1 MRVRP
6 GAAMPSPNCPLMNRI
21 ERRVAL
27 LAMVVAAFGYLAW
40 EVMHR
45 GIYQYST
52 SAYGFDD
59 ADEWRYTAC
68 SRLVAHGYGLFDQVF
83 SAQPPLLF
91 ASLAAGMRLSGDSIL
106 GARWVEIVFGLVSL
120 ICASLVAWLLADG
133 LAAAACA
140 LLLAVSP
147 GFLVYS
153 HTVEAE
159 GPMMAMVTLSLLLA
173 ATYWRTSRL
182 PLASLAGLALA
193 AAVLLKLFAV
203 EAVLPGLWVLTLAT
217 GSARKRVFA
226 LLLYGLSALVPVG
239 AEFLLLQPTDQWQ
252 QVVAMHDRAAQ
263 INFGGALPLSLL
275 SQFLGFDF
283 GLTLLSVGGFVV
295 LIASRRWK
303 DLGFLTL
310 WLPGSMGMM
319 LLFRPLFPHH
329 LAILLTGLAVSGGVG
344 SSGIARGVLEY
355 RRGWIALA
363 VIAGAAYIV
372 LLPRTLQRD
381 RHTLIAENRP
391 FTARV
396 TKYLDVHSSTADIVV
411 VDDLEAA
418 DRAQRLVAPP
428 LCDPS
433 NVRLRAGYLTA
444 NQAIAATERYAV
456 RIVVPTTGLYHQLPG
471 YIDWLRTHFEPRSL
485 SPGFSAYVHTRH
497 RVP

>member
-1 MRVRP
+1 MT
-6 GAAMPSPNCPLMNRI
+6 L
-21 ERRVAL
+21 RRLVNYLGRMGRRDTTFAI
-27 LAMVVAAFGYLAW
+27 AVVAIGYLAW
-40 EVMHR
+40 EVVHR

-68 SRLVAHGYGLFDQVF
+68 SRLVAHGYSLFDQVF

-91 ASLAAGMRLSGDSIL
+91 ASLAAGMRLTSDSIS
-106 GARWVEIVFGLVSL
+106 GARWVEIAFGLVSL
-120 ICASLVAWLLADG
+120 LCASLLAWLLADG
-133 LAAAACA
+133 LAATASA

-159 GPMMAMVTLSLLLA
+159 GPMMALVTLSLLFA
-173 ATYWRTSRL
+173 AAYWRSGRL

-193 AAVLLKLFAV
+193 AAILLKLFAL
-203 EAVLPGLWVLTLAT
+203 EAIFPGLWVLTLAA
-217 GSARKRVFA
+217 GSGRRRLSA

-239 AEFLLLQPTDQWQ
+239 AEFLLVQPADQWR

-263 INFGGALPLSLL
+263 INFGGASPLSLL
-275 SQFLGFDF
+275 SQFLGFDL
-283 GLTLLSVGGFVV
+283 GLTVLSIAGFIA

-303 DLGFLTL
+303 ELGFLTL
-310 WLPGSMGMM
+310 WLPGSMAML

-329 LAILLTGLAVSGGVG
+329 LAILLTGLAVSAGIG
-344 SSGIARGVLEY
+344 SSTIAMGVRDY
-355 RRGWIALA
+355 RRGWLALA
-363 VIAGAAYIV
+363 MIAGAAYIV
-372 LLPRTLQRD
+372 LLPRALQRD
-381 RHTLIAENRP
+381 RHTLIAEKRP

-396 TKYLDVHSSTADIVV
+396 TKYLDAHTTAADIVV
-411 VDDLEAA
+411 ADDLESV

-433 NVRLRAGYLTA
+433 NVRLRTGYLTA
-444 NQAIAATERYAV
+444 PEAISVTERYAV
-456 RIVVPTTGLYHQLPG
+456 RIAVPTTGLYAQLPG
-471 YIDWLRTHFEPRSL
+471 YIDWLRTHYQRRSL
-485 SPGFSAYVHTRH
+485 SPGVSAYLHTRR

>member
-1 MRVRP
+1 
-6 GAAMPSPNCPLMNRI
+6 
-21 ERRVAL
+21 
-27 LAMVVAAFGYLAW
+27 
-40 EVMHR
+40 
-45 GIYQYST
+45 
-52 SAYGFDD
+52 
-59 ADEWRYTAC
+59 
-68 SRLVAHGYGLFDQVF
+68 
-83 SAQPPLLF
+83 LLF
-91 ASLAAGMRLSGDSIL
+91 ASLAAGMRLSSDSIL
-106 GARWVEIVFGLVSL
+106 GARWMEIAFGLVSL
-120 ICASLVAWLLADG
+120 ICASLLAWLLTDG

-173 ATYWRTSRL
+173 AAYGRSGRL
-182 PLASLAGLALA
+182 PLVSLAGLALA

-203 EAVLPGLWVLTLAT
+203 EAVLPGLWVLALASR
-217 GSARKRVFA
+217 SARRRVAA
-226 LLLYGLSALVPVG
+226 LLVYGLCALIPVG
-239 AEFLLLQPTDQWQ
+239 VEFLLLQPTDQWR

-263 INFGGALPLSLL
+263 INFGGSSPLSLL
-275 SQFLGFDF
+275 SQFLGFDL
-283 GLTLLSVGGFVV
+283 GLTVLSITGFIV

-303 DLGFLTL
+303 ELGFLTL

-329 LAILLTGLAVSGGVG
+329 LAILLTGLAVSAGVG
-344 SSGIARGVLEY
+344 SSGIARRVRDY
-355 RRGWIALA
+355 RRGWILLS

-381 RHTLIAENRP
+381 RHTLISENRP
-391 FTARV
+391 LTARV
-396 TKYLDVHSSTADIVV
+396 TKYLDAHTTVADIVV
-411 VDDLEAA
+411 TDDLEAA

-433 NVRLRAGYLTA
+433 NVRLRSGYLTA

-456 RIVVPTTGLYHQLPG
+456 RIVVPTTSLYAQLPA
-471 YIDWLRTHFEPRSL
+471 YIDWLRTHYEPRSL
-485 SPGFSAYVHTRH
+485 SPGFSAYLHPQH
-497 RVP
+497 HVP

>member
-1 MRVRP
+1 V
-6 GAAMPSPNCPLMNRI
+6 
-21 ERRVAL
+21 
-27 LAMVVAAFGYLAW
+27 VVAALGYLAW
-40 EVMHR
+40 EVVHR

-68 SRLVAHGYGLFDQVF
+68 SRLVAHGYSLFDQVF

-91 ASLAAGMRLSGDSIL
+91 ASLAAGMRLSSDSIL
-106 GARWVEIVFGLVSL
+106 GARWMEIAFGLVSL
-120 ICASLVAWLLADG
+120 ICASLLAWLLADG

-173 ATYWRTSRL
+173 AAYGRSGRL
-182 PLASLAGLALA
+182 PLVSLAGLALA

-203 EAVLPGLWVLTLAT
+203 EAVLPGLWVLALASR
-217 GSARKRVFA
+217 SARRRVAA
-226 LLLYGLSALVPVG
+226 LLVYGLCALIPVG
-239 AEFLLLQPTDQWQ
+239 VEFLLLQPTDQWR

-263 INFGGALPLSLL
+263 INFGGSSPLSLL
-275 SQFLGFDF
+275 SQFLGFDL
-283 GLTLLSVGGFVV
+283 GLTVLSITGFIV

-303 DLGFLTL
+303 ELGFLTL

-329 LAILLTGLAVSGGVG
+329 LAILLTGLAVSAGVG
-344 SSGIARGVLEY
+344 SSGIARRVRDY
-355 RRGWIALA
+355 RRGWILLS

-381 RHTLIAENRP
+381 RHTLISENRP
-391 FTARV
+391 LTARV
-396 TKYLDVHSSTADIVV
+396 TKYLDAHTTVADIVV
-411 VDDLEAA
+411 TDDLEAA

-433 NVRLRAGYLTA
+433 NVRLRSGYLTA

-456 RIVVPTTGLYHQLPG
+456 RIVVPTTSLYAQLPA
-471 YIDWLRTHFEPRSL
+471 YIDWLRTHYEPRSL
-485 SPGFSAYVHTRH
+485 SPGFSAYLHPQH
-497 RVP
+497 HVP